1 VLVIT
6 AACFGVLMAGMMVFS
21 GTIWVP
27 VVVHG
32 LYNFPLA
39 QFSGDG
45 DGGGIITARFI
56 VFFTVIGLAQIA
68 VGLALVWYSD
78 HEPVRIK
85 RLMVRWKLIE
95 DPVR

>member
-1 VLVIT
+1 LRAQQKAHGEICGFSQS
-6 AACFGVLMAGMMVFS
+6 ACNLNA
-21 GTIWVP
+21 
-27 VVVHG
+27 
-32 LYNFPLA
+32 
-39 QFSGDG
+39 GDG

-85 RLMVRWKLIE
+85 RLMVRWKLIDDVVPSAE
-95 DPVR
+95 VTE

>member
-1 VLVIT
+1 
-6 AACFGVLMAGMMVFS
+6 MAGMMVFS

-78 HEPVRIK
+78 HEPVLIK